1 MFKRKLL
8 RSLAYLKR
16 DYQKVQKMVEEED
29 VAFGNMVYDKHIINR
44 VFFCQKLTSRTQP
57 ILVISRD

>member
-1 MFKRKLL
+1 MFKRKLF
-8 RSLAYLKR
+8 RRLAYLKR

-44 VFFCQKLTSRTQP
+44 VLFARNLLAALSQF
-57 ILVISRD
+57 